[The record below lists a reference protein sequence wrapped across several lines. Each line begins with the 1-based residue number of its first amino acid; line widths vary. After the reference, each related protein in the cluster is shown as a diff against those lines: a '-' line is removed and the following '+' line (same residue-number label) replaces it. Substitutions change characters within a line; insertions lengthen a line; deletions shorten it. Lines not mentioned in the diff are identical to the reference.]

1 MSNFNQQE
9 ATYPQPP
16 PAGNGGGPYVMAPPP
31 IGYPTKD
38 DSGWESCK
46 HSSEDTTSRGDGF
59 LKGCGNECCICHC
72 FTGLSSCFEPIIHT
86 SNYYIQR
93 MRRLVL
99 PGFGHEV

>member
-9 ATYPQPP
+9 AKYPQPP

-59 LKGCGNECCICHC
+59 LKGWHFVRVFVLGFRHGRPRLGKSYSAP
-72 FTGLSSCFEPIIHT
+72 FFH
-86 SNYYIQR
+86 
-93 MRRLVL
+93 RRGGG
-99 PGFGHEV
+99 GF